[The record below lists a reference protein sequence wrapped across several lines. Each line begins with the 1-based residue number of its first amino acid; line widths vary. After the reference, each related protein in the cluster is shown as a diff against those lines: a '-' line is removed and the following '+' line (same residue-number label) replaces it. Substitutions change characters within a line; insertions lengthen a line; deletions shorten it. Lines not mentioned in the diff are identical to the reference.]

1 MKKIN
6 IGGTM
11 LIFSATLIWGIGIVA
26 LTAGMDYMGPF
37 TLTSARFLLGGSA
50 ALGPAIYFAKNN
62 PEKAETKGS
71 LFWPFVF
78 CGVVLCLSVV
88 LRQFALIHTS
98 VGRVSFISS
107 LYVIIVPLVGIFFSR
122 GVSRQVW
129 AAVFIS
135 LLGMYFLGFNGGL
148 TLNFGDVLAFICA
161 FLFAVHIL
169 LINRFSKSKNI
180 LALASIQAFT
190 VGLISLVL
198 AFLFE
203 NPSFE
208 AIFAG
213 LRYVLYA
220 GIMSSFVA
228 HIMQIRAQKTTDP
241 AIASILFSME
251 AVFATITGWLV
262 LHQFLT
268 PREII
273 GCALLFVAV
282 ILAKLPFPQRKT
294 KTTV

>member
-1 MKKIN
+1 
-6 IGGTM
+6 M
-11 LIFSATLIWGIGIVA
+11 LILSATLIWGIGIVA
-26 LTAGMDYMGPF
+26 LSAGMDYMGPF
-37 TLTSARFLLGGSA
+37 TLSSVRFLIGGSC
-50 ALGPAIYFAKNN
+50 ALGPAIYYAKNN
-62 PEKAETKGS
+62 PEKTEPKGS
-71 LFWPFVF
+71 LFWPYLL
-78 CGVVLCLSVV
+78 CGMVLFLSVI
-88 LRQFALIHTS
+88 LRQFALIYTS
-98 VGRVSFISS
+98 VGRVAFISS
-107 LYVIIVPLVGIFFSR
+107 LFVIIVPIAGIFFSR
-122 GVSRQVW
+122 RVSKQVW
-129 AAVFIS
+129 GAVLIS
-135 LLGMYFLGFNGGL
+135 LGGMYFLGFYGGL
-148 TLNFGDVLAFICA
+148 SLNLGDVLAFICA
-161 FLFAVHIL
+161 FLFAAHIL

-180 LALASIQAFT
+180 LALASIQSFT
-190 VGLISLVL
+190 VGIL
-198 AFLFE
+198 ALAMAFVFE
-203 NPSFE
+203 APSFE

-282 ILAKLPFPQRKT
+282 VLAKLPFPQRKMHEH
-294 KTTV
+294 